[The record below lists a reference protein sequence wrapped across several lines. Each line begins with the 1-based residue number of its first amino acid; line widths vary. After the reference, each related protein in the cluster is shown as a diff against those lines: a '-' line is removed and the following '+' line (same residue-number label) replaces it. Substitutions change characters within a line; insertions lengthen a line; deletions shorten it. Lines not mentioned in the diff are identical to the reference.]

1 MNNKEIVHGTI
12 PSLTVNCS
20 LFIVTGDNMLENL
33 INQIESYN
41 PNADIAVVAK
51 AYNYAEMA
59 HSNAQTRFSG
69 ERYFVHPYH
78 VALILADL
86 HVDVQTIAAGLLHD
100 VVEDTGITDD
110 DIKREFGVE
119 IANMVDGVT
128 KLSKVKYR
136 NKEERQA
143 ESLRKMIIAMSKD
156 IRVVI
161 IKLADRLHN
170 IRTLEYMPKEKQYQ
184 KAMETIEIYA
194 PIANRLGMA
203 SIKWELEDLSLK
215 YIDPDGYEDLVKKVQ
230 EKSEK
235 RKDYI
240 DHIISVMYEKLDE
253 SNIPA
258 DIKGRPKS
266 LYSIYKKMYFKHKTF
281 EQIYDLIAVRLIVDS
296 IKDCYGALGTV
307 HTLWKP
313 IPGRFK
319 DYIAMPK
326 PNMYQSLH
334 TTVIGPQGEP
344 FEIQIRTLDM
354 HRTAE
359 YGIAAHW
366 KYKEGIDEQ
375 SHYEEK
381 LNWLRQMLEWQQ
393 ETNDPQEFME
403 SLKIDLY
410 ADEVFVFTPKGE
422 VVNLPTGSTPIDFA
436 YRVHSAVGNKCVGAK
451 VNGRIVP
458 IDTKLRTGDQ
468 VEVLTSQQSNGP
480 SRDWLKIAASSQAK
494 SKIRKFFKERDK
506 EFNVE
511 KGKELVEREIKKQGF
526 LVSDLLKDDWV
537 KTVAEK
543 YSLYTASNLYA
554 AVGNG
559 GITEN
564 QIVNRLKLI
573 YLEKNKDKIELEKI
587 ESLEKNVT
595 NKAPSSIEKH
605 ASGVI
610 IKGIDNVKIRF
621 SKCCSPVP
629 GDAIVGYITRGRG
642 VSVHRADCTN
652 IHDLNGSED
661 QRFIEVEW
669 DTGKKAKFVSELQI
683 KALDRPK
690 FLQDLTNLYSEAK
703 LNAVSLNLRVNKE
716 RIAIVDIGFEIQET
730 KQIEDLMK
738 KIKKLDGV
746 LEVYRNKK

>member
-1 MNNKEIVHGTI
+1 
-12 PSLTVNCS
+12 
-20 LFIVTGDNMLENL
+20 MLENL

-41 PNADIAVVAK
+41 PNADIAVVVK

-59 HSNAQTRFSG
+59 HSNAQKRFSG
-69 ERYFVHPYH
+69 ERYFIHPYN

-86 HVDVQTIAAGLLHD
+86 HVDAQTIAAGLLHD
-100 VVEDTGITDD
+100 VVEDTGITCD
-110 DIKREFGVE
+110 DIKREFGEE

-170 IRTLEYMPKEKQYQ
+170 IRTLQYMPDEKQYQ

-194 PIANRLGMA
+194 PIANRLGIA
-203 SIKWELEDLSLK
+203 SIKWELEDLSLR
-215 YIDPDGYEDLVKKVQ
+215 YIDPEGYEDLAKKVQ

-240 DHIISVMYEKLDE
+240 LHIISVISEKLNE
-253 SNIPA
+253 AGIHA
-258 DIKGRPKS
+258 EIKGRPKS
-266 LYSIYKKMYFKHKTF
+266 LYSIYKKMYFKHRTF
-281 EQIYDLIAVRLIVDS
+281 EQIYDLIAVRIIVDS
-296 IKDCYGALGTV
+296 IKDCYGSLGTV

-313 IPGRFK
+313 VPGRFK

-334 TTVIGPQGEP
+334 TTVIGPDGEP
-344 FEIQIRTLDM
+344 FEIQIRTLEM

-366 KYKEGIDEQ
+366 KYKEGINEQ
-375 SHYEEK
+375 TNYEEK

-410 ADEVFVFTPKGE
+410 SDEVFVFTPKGE

-451 VNGRIVP
+451 INGRIVP
-458 IDTKLRTGDQ
+458 LDTKLKTGDQ
-468 VEVLTSQQSNGP
+468 VEILTSQSSVGP
-480 SRDWLKIAASSQAK
+480 SSDWLKIAASSQAK

-506 EFNVE
+506 DFNVE

-526 LVSDLLKDDWV
+526 QVADLLKDEWV
-537 KTVAEK
+537 KFVADK
-543 YSLYTASNLYA
+543 YNMNTANNLYA

-564 QIVNRLKLI
+564 QIVSRLKLI

-587 ESLEKNVT
+587 ESLEKNAGLFGKV
-595 NKAPSSIEKH
+595 PSKVEKH

-621 SKCCSPVP
+621 SKCCNPVP

-642 VSVHRADCTN
+642 VSIHRADCTN
-652 IHDLNGSED
+652 IHDLNDTDD

-669 DTGKKAKFVSELQI
+669 DTEKKATFLSELQI
-683 KALDRPK
+683 KALDRPRL
-690 FLQDLTNLYSEAK
+690 LQEITNLYADAK
-703 LNAVSLNLRVNKE
+703 LNAISLNLRINKE
-716 RIAIVDIGFEIQET
+716 KVAIVDIGFEINET

-738 KIKKLDGV
+738 RIRRLDGV

>member
-1 MNNKEIVHGTI
+1 
-12 PSLTVNCS
+12 
-20 LFIVTGDNMLENL
+20 MLGNI

-41 PNADIAVVAK
+41 PNADLGVVVK

-59 HSNAQTRFSG
+59 HSSAQTRFSG
-69 ERYFVHPYH
+69 ERYFVHPYN

-100 VVEDTGITDD
+100 VVEDTGISYNE
-110 DIKREFGVE
+110 IKKEFGEE

-143 ESLRKMIIAMSKD
+143 ESLRKMIVAMSKD

-170 IRTLEYMPKEKQYQ
+170 IRTLEYMPQEKQYQ
-184 KAMETIEIYA
+184 KAIETIEIYA

-215 YIDPDGYEDLVKKVQ
+215 YMDPEGYEDLLKKVQ

-240 DHIISVMYEKLDE
+240 SHIIDVIQEKLKE
-253 SNIPA
+253 SGMEA

-266 LYSIYKKMYFKHKTF
+266 LYSIYKKMYHKNRSF
-281 EQIYDLIAVRLIVDS
+281 EQIYDMIAVRIIVDS
-296 IKDCYGALGTV
+296 IKDCYGSLGIV

-313 IPGRFK
+313 VPGRFK

-334 TTVIGPQGEP
+334 TTVIGPAGEP
-344 FEIQIRTLDM
+344 FEIQIRTLEM

-366 KYKEGIDEQ
+366 KYKEGVDE
-375 SHYEEK
+375 SDHYEEK

-393 ETNDPQEFME
+393 DTNDPQEFME
-403 SLKIDLY
+403 ALKIDLY
-410 ADEVFVFTPKGE
+410 SDEVFVFTPKGE

-458 IDTKLRTGDQ
+458 IDTKLKTGDQ
-468 VEVLTSQQSNGP
+468 VEILTSQSSAGP
-480 SRDWLKIAASSQAK
+480 SRDWLKIATSSQAK
-494 SKIRKFFKERDK
+494 SKIRKFFKEKDK
-506 EFNVE
+506 DFNVD
-511 KGKELVEREIKKQGF
+511 KGKELVEREIKKQGYQ
-526 LVSDLLKDDWV
+526 VADLLKDDWIKV
-537 KTVAEK
+537 VADKYNMFTV
-543 YSLYTASNLYA
+543 SNLYA

-573 YLEKNKDKIELEKI
+573 YLEKNKDKIEIEKI
-587 ESLEKNVT
+587 ETLEKNLAKT
-595 NKAPSSIEKH
+595 TQRTDKH

-610 IKGIDNVKIRF
+610 IKGIDNIKVRF
-621 SKCCSPVP
+621 SKCCNPVP

-652 IHDLNGSED
+652 IHDLSDSED
-661 QRFIEVEW
+661 QRFIDVHW
-669 DTGKKAKFVSELQI
+669 DYKEKATFLSELQI

-690 FLQDLTNLYSEAK
+690 LLQDLTGLYAEAK
-703 LNAVSLNLRVNKE
+703 LNAVSLNLRINKE
-716 RIAIVDIGFEIQET
+716 RIAIVDIGFEINET
-730 KQIEDLMK
+730 KQIEDLIK

>member
-1 MNNKEIVHGTI
+1 
-12 PSLTVNCS
+12 
-20 LFIVTGDNMLENL
+20 MLGN
-33 INQIESYN
+33 IISQIESYN
-41 PNADIAVVAK
+41 PNADLGIVAK

-69 ERYFVHPYH
+69 ERYFVHPYN
-78 VALILADL
+78 VALILTDL
-86 HVDVQTIAAGLLHD
+86 HMDVQTICAGLLHD
-100 VVEDTGITDD
+100 VVEDTGISFNE
-110 DIKREFGVE
+110 IKREFGEE

-170 IRTLEYMPKEKQYQ
+170 IRTLQYMPQEKQYQ

-194 PIANRLGMA
+194 PIANRLGIA

-215 YIDPDGYEDLVKKVQ
+215 YIDPEGYEDLLKKVQ

-235 RKDYI
+235 RKGYVS
-240 DHIISVMYEKLDE
+240 HIIDIINEKLEE
-253 SNIPA
+253 SGMEA

-266 LYSIYKKMYFKHKTF
+266 LYSIYKKMYYKNRLF
-281 EQIYDLIAVRLIVDS
+281 EQIYDLIAIRIIVDN
-296 IKDCYGALGTV
+296 IKDCYGALGIV

-313 IPGRFK
+313 VPGRFK

-334 TTVIGPQGEP
+334 TTVIGPEGEP
-344 FEIQIRTLDM
+344 FEIQIRTLEM

-366 KYKEGIDEQ
+366 KYKEGIDEKTN
-375 SHYEEK
+375 YEEK

-403 SLKIDLY
+403 ALKIDLY
-410 ADEVFVFTPKGE
+410 TDEVFVFTPKGE

-436 YRVHSAVGNKCVGAK
+436 YRVHTAVGNKCVGAK
-451 VNGRIVP
+451 VNGRMVP
-458 IDTKLRTGDQ
+458 IDTKLKTGDQ
-468 VEVLTSQQSNGP
+468 VEILTSQSSAGP
-480 SRDWLKIAASSQAK
+480 SRDWLKIATSSQAK
-494 SKIRKFFKERDK
+494 SKIRKFFKDRDK
-506 EFNVE
+506 DFNVE
-511 KGKELVEREIKKQGF
+511 KGKELVEREIKKQGYQIA
-526 LVSDLLKDDWV
+526 DLLKDDWV

-543 YSLYTASNLYA
+543 YNMSAVSNLYA

-564 QIVNRLKLI
+564 QMVNRLKLI
-573 YLEKNKDKIELEKI
+573 YLEKNKDKLELERI
-587 ESLEKNVT
+587 ENLEKSLA
-595 NKAPSSIEKH
+595 KSPQRIEKH

-621 SKCCSPVP
+621 SKCCNPVP

-652 IHDLNGSED
+652 IHDLSDSDD
-661 QRFIEVEW
+661 QRFIEVQW
-669 DTGKKAKFVSELQI
+669 DHKEKATFISELQI

-690 FLQDLTNLYSEAK
+690 LLQDITSLYVDAK
-703 LNAVSLNLRVNKE
+703 LNAVSLNLRINKE
-716 RIAIVDIGFEIQET
+716 KVAIIDIGFEINET
-730 KQIEDLMK
+730 KQIEELIK

>member
-1 MNNKEIVHGTI
+1 
-12 PSLTVNCS
+12 
-20 LFIVTGDNMLENL
+20 MLEN
-33 INQIESYN
+33 IIKQIKSYN
-41 PNADIAVVAK
+41 PNADVDVVIK
-51 AYNYAEMA
+51 AYNFAESA
-59 HSNAQTRFSG
+59 HTNAQIRLSG
-69 ERYFVHPYH
+69 ERYFIHPYN

-86 HVDVQTIAAGLLHD
+86 HVDVATIAAGFLHD
-100 VVEDTGITDD
+100 VVEDTGITYEE
-110 DIKREFGVE
+110 IKKEFGDE

-170 IRTLEYMPKEKQYQ
+170 IRTLEYMSPEKQKQ
-184 KAMETIEIYA
+184 KAIETIEIYA

-203 SIKWELEDLSLK
+203 SIKWELEDLSLQF
-215 YIDPDGYEDLVKKVQ
+215 IDPQGYDDLLKKIK
-230 EKSEK
+230 EKNEK
-235 RKDYI
+235 RKEYI
-240 DHIISVMYEKLDE
+240 NQIISVMSEKLTE
-253 SNIPA
+253 AGIEA

-266 LYSIYKKMYFKHKTF
+266 LYSIYKKMYFKNKSF
-281 EQIYDLIAVRLIVDS
+281 DQIYDLIAVRIIVDN
-296 IKDCYGALGTV
+296 IKDCYGSLGTV

-334 TTVIGPQGEP
+334 TTVIGPDGEP
-344 FEIQIRTLDM
+344 FEIQIRTLEM

-366 KYKEGIDEQ
+366 KYKEGISEENNFD
-375 SHYEEK
+375 EK

-410 ADEVFVFTPKGE
+410 SDEVFVFTPNGE
-422 VVNLPTGSTPIDFA
+422 VVNIPKGSTPIDFA
-436 YRVHSAVGNKCVGAK
+436 YRVHSAIGNKCVGAK

-458 IDTKLRTGDQ
+458 LDTKLRTGNQ
-468 VEVLTSQQSNGP
+468 VEILTSQSSIGP
-480 SRDWLKIAASSQAK
+480 SKDWLKIVASSQAK
-494 SKIRKFFKERDK
+494 AKIRKFFKDK
-506 EFNVE
+506 DKDFNVD
-511 KGKELVEREIKKQGF
+511 KGKEQIEREIKKQGF
-526 LVSDLLKDDWV
+526 LVSDLLKEDWV
-537 KTVAEK
+537 KVVADK
-543 YSLYTASNLYA
+543 YNMYTSSNLYA

-564 QIVNRLKLI
+564 QVVNRLKQI
-573 YLEKNKDKIELEKI
+573 YIEKNKDKIELERI
-587 ESLEKNVT
+587 QNLEKNSEIPEKYS
-595 NKAPSSIEKH
+595 NKSDKH
-605 ASGVI
+605 ASGVV
-610 IKGIDNVKIRF
+610 IKGVDNIKIRF
-621 SKCCSPVP
+621 SKCCNPVP
-629 GDAIVGYITRGRG
+629 GDAIVGFITRGRG

-661 QRFIEVEW
+661 ERFIEVEW
-669 DTGKKAKFVSELQI
+669 DTGKQVTFVSELQI

-690 FLQDLTNLYSEAK
+690 LLQDLTGLYAEAK
-703 LNAVSLNLRVNKE
+703 LNATSLNLRINKE
-716 RIAIVDIGFEIQET
+716 KIAIIDIAFEINET
-730 KQIEDLMK
+730 KQLVDLIK

-746 LEVYRNKK
+746 LEVFRTKK

>member
-1 MNNKEIVHGTI
+1 
-12 PSLTVNCS
+12 
-20 LFIVTGDNMLENL
+20 MLGN
-33 INQIESYN
+33 IISQIESYN
-41 PNADIAVVAK
+41 PNADLGIVAK
-51 AYNYAEMA
+51 AYNFAEMA

-69 ERYFVHPYH
+69 ERYFIHPYN

-86 HVDVQTIAAGLLHD
+86 HMDVQTVCAGLLHD
-100 VVEDTGITDD
+100 VVEDTGITFDE
-110 DIKREFGVE
+110 IKREFGEE

-143 ESLRKMIIAMSKD
+143 ESLRKMIVAMSKD

-170 IRTLEYMPKEKQYQ
+170 IRTLQYMPKEKQYQ

-194 PIANRLGMA
+194 PIANRLGIA

-215 YIDPDGYEDLVKKVQ
+215 YIDPEGYEDLLKKVQ

-240 DHIISVMYEKLDE
+240 SHIIDIINKKLQE
-253 SNIPA
+253 SGMEA

-266 LYSIYKKMYFKHKTF
+266 LYSIYKKMYYKNRLF
-281 EQIYDLIAVRLIVDS
+281 EQIYDLIAIRIIVEN
-296 IKDCYGALGTV
+296 IKDCYGALGIV

-313 IPGRFK
+313 VPGRFK

-334 TTVIGPQGEP
+334 TTVIGPEGEP
-344 FEIQIRTLDM
+344 FEIQIRTLEM

-366 KYKEGIDEQ
+366 KYKEGIDDKTK
-375 SHYEEK
+375 YEEK

-403 SLKIDLY
+403 ALKIDLY
-410 ADEVFVFTPKGE
+410 TDEVFVFTPKGE
-422 VVNLPTGSTPIDFA
+422 VINLPTGSTPIDFA
-436 YRVHSAVGNKCVGAK
+436 YRVHTAVGNKCVGAK

-458 IDTKLRTGDQ
+458 LDAKLKTGDQ
-468 VEVLTSQQSNGP
+468 VEILTSQSSVGP

-494 SKIRKFFKERDK
+494 SKIRKFFKDRDK
-506 EFNVE
+506 DFNVE
-511 KGKELVEREIKKQGF
+511 KGKELVEREIKKQGYQ
-526 LVSDLLKDDWV
+526 VADLLKDDWI
-537 KTVAEK
+537 KTVADK
-543 YSLYTASNLYA
+543 YNMSAASNLFA
-554 AVGNG
+554 AVGSG
-559 GITEN
+559 GITES

-573 YLEKNKDKIELEKI
+573 YLEKNKDKLELDRIENLEK
-587 ESLEKNVT
+587 SLAKSPQRERHT
-595 NKAPSSIEKH
+595 
-605 ASGVI
+605 SGVI
-610 IKGIDNVKIRF
+610 IKGIDNIKVRF
-621 SKCCSPVP
+621 SKCCNPVP

-642 VSVHRADCTN
+642 VSIHRADCTN
-652 IHDLNGSED
+652 IHDLSDSDD
-661 QRFIEVEW
+661 QRFIEVQW
-669 DTGKKAKFVSELQI
+669 DNKEKATFISELQI

-690 FLQDLTNLYSEAK
+690 LLQDITSLYVDAK
-703 LNAVSLNLRVNKE
+703 LNAVSLNLRINKE
-716 RIAIVDIGFEIQET
+716 KVAIVDIGFEINDI
-730 KQIEDLMK
+730 KQIEDLIK
-738 KIKKLDGV
+738 KMKKLDGV

>member
-1 MNNKEIVHGTI
+1 
-12 PSLTVNCS
+12 
-20 LFIVTGDNMLENL
+20 MLENI
-33 INQIESYN
+33 INLIESYN
-41 PNADIAVVAK
+41 PNADISIVAK

-59 HSNAQTRFSG
+59 HSNAQTRYSG
-69 ERYFVHPYH
+69 ERYFIHPYN

-100 VVEDTGITDD
+100 VVEDTGVTYE
-110 DIKREFGVE
+110 DIKREFGEE

-170 IRTLEYMPKEKQYQ
+170 IRTLEYMPDEKQYQ

-215 YIDPDGYEDLVKKVQ
+215 YIDPEGYEDLVKKVQ

-240 DHIISVMYEKLDE
+240 SSIINTITEKLNEAD
-253 SNIPA
+253 ILA

-266 LYSIYKKMYFKHKTF
+266 LYSIYKKMYFKNKSF
-281 EQIYDLIAVRLIVDS
+281 EQIYDLIAVRIIVDS

-313 IPGRFK
+313 VPGRFK

-334 TTVIGPQGEP
+334 TTVIGPAGEP
-344 FEIQIRTLDM
+344 FEIQIRTLEM

-375 SHYEEK
+375 TNYEEK

-393 ETNDPQEFME
+393 ETNDPEEFME

-422 VVNLPTGSTPIDFA
+422 VVNLPINSTPIDFA

-458 IDTKLRTGDQ
+458 IDTKLKTGDQ
-468 VEVLTSQQSNGP
+468 VEILTSQSSVGP
-480 SRDWLKIAASSQAK
+480 SRDWLKIAASGQAK

-506 EFNVE
+506 DFNVE
-511 KGKELVEREIKKQGF
+511 KGKEILEREIKKQGF
-526 LVSDLLKDDWV
+526 LPSDFLKEDWV
-537 KTVAEK
+537 KFVADK
-543 YSLYTASNLYA
+543 YNMNTASNLFA
-554 AVGNG
+554 AIGNG

-564 QIVNRLKLI
+564 QVFNRLKLI
-573 YLEKNKDKIELEKI
+573 YLEKNKDKIELEKL
-587 ESLEKNVT
+587 EALEKNT
-595 NKAPSSIEKH
+595 NIVNKTPSRVEKH
-605 ASGVI
+605 ASGII
-610 IKGIDNVKIRF
+610 IKGIDNVKVRF
-621 SKCCSPVP
+621 SKCCNPVP

-652 IHDLNGSED
+652 IHDLSDSED

-669 DTGKKAKFVSELQI
+669 DLGKKATFISELQI

-716 RIAIVDIGFEIQET
+716 RIAIVEIAFEINET

-738 KIKKLDGV
+738 RIRKLDGV

>member
-1 MNNKEIVHGTI
+1 AI
-12 PSLTVNCS
+12 
-20 LFIVTGDNMLENL
+20 
-33 INQIESYN
+33 
-41 PNADIAVVAK
+41 
-51 AYNYAEMA
+51 
-59 HSNAQTRFSG
+59 
-69 ERYFVHPYH
+69 
-78 VALILADL
+78 
-86 HVDVQTIAAGLLHD
+86 
-100 VVEDTGITDD
+100 
-110 DIKREFGVE
+110 
-119 IANMVDGVT
+119 
-128 KLSKVKYR
+128 
-136 NKEERQA
+136 
-143 ESLRKMIIAMSKD
+143 
-156 IRVVI
+156 
-161 IKLADRLHN
+161 
-170 IRTLEYMPKEKQYQ
+170 
-184 KAMETIEIYA
+184 ETIEIYA

-215 YIDPDGYEDLVKKVQ
+215 YIDPEGYEDLLKKVQ

-235 RKDYI
+235 RKGYI
-240 DHIISVMYEKLDE
+240 SNIILVMKEKLTE
-253 SNIPA
+253 SLIQA

-266 LYSIYKKMYFKHKTF
+266 LYSIYKKMYYKNRAF
-281 EQIYDLIAVRLIVDS
+281 EQIYDLIAVRIIVDS

-313 IPGRFK
+313 VPGRFK

-334 TTVIGPQGEP
+334 TTVIGPDGEP

-375 SHYEEK
+375 TNYEEK

-403 SLKIDLY
+403 ALKIDLY
-410 ADEVFVFTPKGE
+410 SDEVFVFTPKGE

-458 IDTKLRTGDQ
+458 IDTKLKTGDQ
-468 VEVLTSQQSNGP
+468 IEVLTSQSSVGP
-480 SRDWLKIAASSQAK
+480 SRDWLKIVVSSDAK

-506 EFNVE
+506 DFNFE
-511 KGKELVEREIKKQGF
+511 KGKELVEREIKKQGYV
-526 LVSDLLKDDWV
+526 VSDLLKDDWV
-537 KTVAEK
+537 KFVAEK
-543 YSLYTASNLYA
+543 YSMFNANNLFAS
-554 AVGNG
+554 VGSG

-564 QIVNRLKLI
+564 QIVNRLKSL
-573 YLEKNKDKIELEKI
+573 YLEKNKDKIDLEKI
-587 ESLEKNVT
+587 ESLEKN
-595 NKAPSSIEKH
+595 SSVVSNSLSRTEKH

-610 IKGIDNVKIRF
+610 IKGIDNIKIRF
-621 SKCCSPVP
+621 SKCCNPVP

-652 IHDLNGSED
+652 IHDLTDSED

-669 DTGKKAKFVSELQI
+669 DYEEKATFISELQI

-690 FLQDLTNLYSEAK
+690 LLQDLTALYAEAK
-703 LNAVSLNLRVNKE
+703 LNAVSLNLRINKE
-716 RIAIVDIGFEIQET
+716 KIAIVDIGFEIKKT
-730 KQIEDLMK
+730 KQIEDLIK
-738 KIKKLDGV
+738 KIKKLSGV

>member
-1 MNNKEIVHGTI
+1 
-12 PSLTVNCS
+12 
-20 LFIVTGDNMLENL
+20 MLGNI

-41 PNADIAVVAK
+41 PNADLEIVVN

-69 ERYFVHPYH
+69 ERYFVHPYN

-86 HVDVQTIAAGLLHD
+86 HMDVQTICAGLLHD
-100 VVEDTGITDD
+100 VVEDTGISFDE
-110 DIKREFGVE
+110 IKKEFGEE

-143 ESLRKMIIAMSKD
+143 ESLRKMIVAMSKD

-170 IRTLEYMPKEKQYQ
+170 IRTLQYMPKEKQYQ
-184 KAMETIEIYA
+184 KAIETIEIYA

-215 YIDPDGYEDLVKKVQ
+215 YIDPEGYEDLLKKVQ

-235 RKDYI
+235 RKGYI
-240 DHIISVMYEKLDE
+240 SHIIEVIHDKLKE
-253 SNIPA
+253 QGMEA

-266 LYSIYKKMYFKHKTF
+266 LYSIYKKMYFKNRSF
-281 EQIYDLIAVRLIVDS
+281 EEIYDMIAIRIIVDN

-313 IPGRFK
+313 VPGRFK
-319 DYIAMPK
+319 DYVAMPK

-334 TTVIGPQGEP
+334 TTVIGPEGEP
-344 FEIQIRTLDM
+344 FEIQIRTLEM
-354 HRTAE
+354 HQTAE

-366 KYKEGIDEQ
+366 KYKEGIDETTN
-375 SHYEEK
+375 YEEK

-403 SLKIDLY
+403 ALKIDLY

-451 VNGRIVP
+451 VNGRMVP
-458 IDTKLRTGDQ
+458 IDTKLKTGDQ
-468 VEVLTSQQSNGP
+468 VEVLTSQASAGP

-494 SKIRKFFKERDK
+494 SKIRKFFKEKDK
-506 EFNVE
+506 DFNE
-511 KGKELVEREIKKQGF
+511 DKGKELVEREIKKQGF
-526 LVSDLLKDDWV
+526 QVGDLLKDDWI
-537 KTVAEK
+537 KTVADK
-543 YSLYTASNLYA
+543 YNMHTASNLYA

-559 GITEN
+559 SITEN
-564 QIVNRLKLI
+564 QIFNRLKQI
-573 YLEKNKDKIELEKI
+573 YLEKNKDKLEIEKI
-587 ESLEKNVT
+587 ENLEKTAEKTPQRV
-595 NKAPSSIEKH
+595 EKH

-610 IKGIDNVKIRF
+610 IKGIDNIKIRF
-621 SKCCSPVP
+621 SKCCNPVP

-652 IHDLNGSED
+652 IHDLSDSED
-661 QRFIEVEW
+661 QRFIEVQW
-669 DTGKKAKFVSELQI
+669 DYKEKATFISELQI
-683 KALDRPK
+683 KALDRPRL
-690 FLQDLTNLYSEAK
+690 LQDITSMYVDAK
-703 LNAVSLNLRVNKE
+703 LNAISLNLRINKE
-716 RIAIVDIGFEIQET
+716 KIAIADIGFEINET
-730 KQIEDLMK
+730 KQIEDL
-738 KIKKLDGV
+738 IKKLKRLDGV
-746 LEVYRNKK
+746 LEVYRTKK

>member
-1 MNNKEIVHGTI
+1 
-12 PSLTVNCS
+12 
-20 LFIVTGDNMLENL
+20 MLENI

-41 PNADIAVVAK
+41 PNADMDVVIK

-69 ERYFVHPYH
+69 ERYFIHPYN

-86 HVDVQTIAAGLLHD
+86 HVDVPTIAAGLLHD
-100 VVEDTGITDD
+100 VVEDTGITYEE
-110 DIKREFGVE
+110 IKKEFGEE

-170 IRTLEYMPKEKQYQ
+170 IRTLEYMKPEKQKEK
-184 KAMETIEIYA
+184 ALETIEIYA
-194 PIANRLGMA
+194 PIANRLGIA
-203 SIKWELEDLSLK
+203 SIKWELEDLSLQ
-215 YIDPDGYEDLVKKVQ
+215 YLDPEGYADLLIKVKDKN
-230 EKSEK
+230 EK
-235 RKDYI
+235 RKGYI
-240 DHIISVMYEKLDE
+240 SQIISDISENLNEAEIK
-253 SNIPA
+253 A

-266 LYSIYKKMYFKHKTF
+266 LYSIYKKMYYKNKSFD
-281 EQIYDLIAVRLIVDS
+281 QIYDLIAVRIIVDN
-296 IKDCYGALGTV
+296 IKDCYGSLGTV

-334 TTVIGPQGEP
+334 TTVIGPDGEP
-344 FEIQIRTLDM
+344 FEIQIRTLEM

-366 KYKEGIDEQ
+366 KYKEGINEQ
-375 SHYEEK
+375 NNFDEK

-410 ADEVFVFTPKGE
+410 TDEVFVFTPNGE

-436 YRVHSAVGNKCVGAK
+436 YRVHSAIGNKCVGAK

-458 IDTKLRTGDQ
+458 LDTKLKTGNQ
-468 VEVLTSQQSNGP
+468 VEILTSQGSIGP
-480 SRDWLKIAASSQAK
+480 SKDWLKIVASSQAK
-494 SKIRKFFKERDK
+494 AKIRKFFKDK
-506 EFNVE
+506 DKDFNVD
-511 KGKELVEREIKKQGF
+511 KGKEQVEREIKKQGF
-526 LVSDLLKDDWV
+526 IVSDLLKDDWI
-537 KTVAEK
+537 KIVADK
-543 YSLYTASNLYA
+543 YNMYSASNLYA

-559 GITEN
+559 GITDN
-564 QIVNRLKLI
+564 QIVNRLKQI

-587 ESLEKNVT
+587 QTLEKSSETTDRNF
-595 NKAPSSIEKH
+595 NKSEKH
-605 ASGVI
+605 ASGVV

-621 SKCCSPVP
+621 SKCCNPVP
-629 GDAIVGYITRGRG
+629 GDAIVGFITRGRG

-652 IHDLNGSED
+652 IHDLNDSED
-661 QRFIEVEW
+661 ERFIEVEW
-669 DTGKKAKFVSELQI
+669 DIDKKVTFISELQI

-690 FLQDLTNLYSEAK
+690 LLQDLTGLYAEAK
-703 LNAVSLNLRVNKE
+703 LNATSLNLRINKE
-716 RIAIVDIGFEIQET
+716 KIAIIDISFEINET
-730 KQIEDLMK
+730 KQLLDLIK

-746 LEVYRNKK
+746 LEVYRTKK

>member
-1 MNNKEIVHGTI
+1 
-12 PSLTVNCS
+12 
-20 LFIVTGDNMLENL
+20 MLENI

-41 PNADIAVVAK
+41 PNADIGVVIK

-69 ERYFVHPYH
+69 ERYFVHPYN

-100 VVEDTGITDD
+100 VVEDTVITLD
-110 DIKREFGVE
+110 DIKKEFGEE

-170 IRTLEYMPKEKQYQ
+170 IRTLEYMKPEKQKQ

-194 PIANRLGMA
+194 PIANRLGIA

-215 YIDPDGYEDLVKKVQ
+215 YIDPEGYEDLVKKVQ

-235 RKDYI
+235 RKEYI
-240 DHIISVMYEKLDE
+240 NHIITVIAEKLNE
-253 SNIPA
+253 ANIHG

-266 LYSIYKKMYFKHKTF
+266 LYSIYKKMYFKNKSF
-281 EQIYDLIAVRLIVDS
+281 DQIYDLIAVRIIVES

-313 IPGRFK
+313 VPGRFK

-334 TTVIGPQGEP
+334 TTVIGPDGEP
-344 FEIQIRTLDM
+344 FEIQIRTLEM

-375 SHYEEK
+375 TNYEEK

-393 ETNDPQEFME
+393 DTNDPQEFME

-410 ADEVFVFTPKGE
+410 SDEVFVFTPNGE
-422 VVNLPTGSTPIDFA
+422 AVNLPAGSNPIDFA
-436 YRVHSAVGNKCVGAK
+436 YRVHSAVGNKCIGAK

-458 IDTKLRTGDQ
+458 LDTKLKTGDQ
-468 VEVLTSQQSNGP
+468 VEILTSASSIGP
-480 SRDWLKIAASSQAK
+480 SRDWLKIVASSQAK
-494 SKIRKFFKERDK
+494 AKIKKFFKDK
-506 EFNVE
+506 DKDFNVE
-511 KGKELVEREIKKQGF
+511 KGKEMIEREIKKQGYSVTDF
-526 LVSDLLKDDWV
+526 MRDDWLKSVSDKYNMF
-537 KTVAEK
+537 TVN
-543 YSLYTASNLYA
+543 NLYA

-559 GITEN
+559 GITDN
-564 QIVNRLKLI
+564 QVVNRLRQF
-573 YLEKNKDKIELEKI
+573 YLEKNKGKLELERL
-587 ESLEKNVT
+587 ESAE
-595 NKAPSSIEKH
+595 KAPTSGIFDKPISKTANH
-605 ASGVI
+605 ASGVV
-610 IKGIDNVKIRF
+610 IKGIDNVKVRF

-629 GDAIVGYITRGRG
+629 GDPIVGYITRGRG
-642 VSVHRADCTN
+642 ESVHRADCTN
-652 IHDLNGSED
+652 IHDLNDSDD

-669 DTGKKAKFVSELQI
+669 DTGKQATFISELQI

-690 FLQDLTNLYSEAK
+690 LLQDITGLYVEMK
-703 LNAVSLNLRVNKE
+703 LNAVSLNLRINKE
-716 RIAIVDIGFEIQET
+716 KVAIIDIAFEINET

>member
-1 MNNKEIVHGTI
+1 
-12 PSLTVNCS
+12 
-20 LFIVTGDNMLENL
+20 MLENL

-69 ERYFVHPYH
+69 ERYFIHPYN
-78 VALILADL
+78 VSLILADL
-86 HVDVQTIAAGLLHD
+86 HVDVPTIAAALLHD
-100 VVEDTGITDD
+100 VVEDTGITYD
-110 DIKREFGVE
+110 DIKREFGEE

-170 IRTLEYMPKEKQYQ
+170 IRTLEYMPEEKQYQ
-184 KAMETIEIYA
+184 KAIETIEIYA
-194 PIANRLGMA
+194 PIANRLGIA

-215 YIDPDGYEDLVKKVQ
+215 YIDPEGYEDLVQKVQ

-240 DHIISVMYEKLDE
+240 SQIISVITEKLLE
-253 SNIPA
+253 AGVQS

-266 LYSIYKKMYFKHKTF
+266 LYSIYKKMYYKHKSF
-281 EQIYDLIAVRLIVDS
+281 EQIYDLIAVRIIVDN

-334 TTVIGPQGEP
+334 TTVIGPAGEP

-375 SHYEEK
+375 TNYEEK

-403 SLKIDLY
+403 TLKVDLY

-422 VVNLPTGSTPIDFA
+422 VVNLPRNSTPIDFA

-451 VNGRIVP
+451 VNGRIIP
-458 IDTKLRTGDQ
+458 IDTKLKTGDQ
-468 VEVLTSQQSNGP
+468 VEILTSQGSVGP

-494 SKIRKFFKERDK
+494 SKIKKFFKEKDK
-506 EFNVE
+506 DFNVE

-526 LVSDLLKDDWV
+526 LVSDFLKDDWV
-537 KTVAEK
+537 KFVADK

-564 QIVNRLKLI
+564 QIVNRLKLL

-587 ESLEKNVT
+587 ENLEKNT
-595 NKAPSSIEKH
+595 LINKAPSRLEKH

-610 IKGIDNVKIRF
+610 IKGIDNIKIRF
-621 SKCCSPVP
+621 SRCCNPVP

-652 IHDLNGSED
+652 IHDLNDSED

-669 DTGKKAKFVSELQI
+669 DTGKKATFLSELQI
-683 KALDRPK
+683 KALDRSRL
-690 FLQDLTNLYSEAK
+690 LQDITNLYSEAK
-703 LNAVSLNLRVNKE
+703 LNAVSLNLRINKE
-716 RIAIVDIGFEIQET
+716 KVAIVDIGFEINET
-730 KQIEDLMK
+730 KQIEELIK

>member
-1 MNNKEIVHGTI
+1 
-12 PSLTVNCS
+12 
-20 LFIVTGDNMLENL
+20 MLGNI

-41 PNADIAVVAK
+41 PNADLSVVVK

-59 HSNAQTRFSG
+59 HSSAQTRFSG
-69 ERYFVHPYH
+69 ERYFVHPYN

-100 VVEDTGITDD
+100 VVEDTGISYNE
-110 DIKREFGVE
+110 IKKEFGEE

-143 ESLRKMIIAMSKD
+143 ESLRKMIVAMSKD

-170 IRTLEYMPKEKQYQ
+170 IRTLEYMPQEKQYQ
-184 KAMETIEIYA
+184 KAIETIEIYA

-215 YIDPDGYEDLVKKVQ
+215 YMDPEGYEDLLKKVQ

-240 DHIISVMYEKLDE
+240 SHIIDVIQEKLKE
-253 SNIPA
+253 SGMEA

-266 LYSIYKKMYFKHKTF
+266 LYSIYKKMYHKNRSF
-281 EQIYDLIAVRLIVDS
+281 EQIYDMIAVRIIVDS
-296 IKDCYGALGTV
+296 IKDCYGSLGIV

-313 IPGRFK
+313 VPGRFK

-334 TTVIGPQGEP
+334 TTVIGPAGEP
-344 FEIQIRTLDM
+344 FEIQIRTLEM

-366 KYKEGIDEQ
+366 KYKEGVDE
-375 SHYEEK
+375 SDHYEEK

-393 ETNDPQEFME
+393 DTNDPQEFME
-403 SLKIDLY
+403 ALKIDLY
-410 ADEVFVFTPKGE
+410 SDEVFVFTPKGE

-458 IDTKLRTGDQ
+458 IDTKLKTGDQ
-468 VEVLTSQQSNGP
+468 VEILTSQSSAGP
-480 SRDWLKIAASSQAK
+480 SRDWLKIATSSQAK
-494 SKIRKFFKERDK
+494 SKIRKFFKEKDK
-506 EFNVE
+506 DFNVD
-511 KGKELVEREIKKQGF
+511 KGKELVEREIKKQGYQ
-526 LVSDLLKDDWV
+526 VADLLKDEWIKVVAD
-537 KTVAEK
+537 KYNMFTV
-543 YSLYTASNLYA
+543 SNLYA

-573 YLEKNKDKIELEKI
+573 YLEKNKDKIEIEKI
-587 ESLEKNVT
+587 ETLEKNLAKT
-595 NKAPSSIEKH
+595 TQRTDKH

-610 IKGIDNVKIRF
+610 IKGIDNIKVRF
-621 SKCCSPVP
+621 SKCCNPVP

-652 IHDLNGSED
+652 IHDLSDSED
-661 QRFIEVEW
+661 QRFIDVHW
-669 DTGKKAKFVSELQI
+669 DYKEKATFLSELQI

-690 FLQDLTNLYSEAK
+690 LLQDLTGLYAEAK
-703 LNAVSLNLRVNKE
+703 LNAVSLNLRINKE
-716 RIAIVDIGFEIQET
+716 RIAIVDIGFEINET
-730 KQIEDLMK
+730 KQIEDLIK

>member
-1 MNNKEIVHGTI
+1 LGI
-12 PSLTVNCS
+12 
-20 LFIVTGDNMLENL
+20 
-33 INQIESYN
+33 
-41 PNADIAVVAK
+41 VAK
-51 AYNYAEMA
+51 AYNFAEMA

-69 ERYFVHPYH
+69 ERYFIHPYN

-86 HVDVQTIAAGLLHD
+86 HMDVQTVCAGLLHD
-100 VVEDTGITDD
+100 VVEDTGITFDE
-110 DIKREFGVE
+110 IKREFGEE

-143 ESLRKMIIAMSKD
+143 ESLRKMIVAMSKD

-170 IRTLEYMPKEKQYQ
+170 IRTLQYMPKEKQYQ

-194 PIANRLGMA
+194 PIANRLGIA

-215 YIDPDGYEDLVKKVQ
+215 YIDPEGYEDLLKKVQ

-240 DHIISVMYEKLDE
+240 SHIIDIINKKLQE
-253 SNIPA
+253 SGMEA

-266 LYSIYKKMYFKHKTF
+266 LYSIYKKMYYKNRLF
-281 EQIYDLIAVRLIVDS
+281 EQIYDLIAIRIIVEN
-296 IKDCYGALGTV
+296 IKDCYGALGIV

-313 IPGRFK
+313 VPGRFK

-334 TTVIGPQGEP
+334 TTVIGPEGEP
-344 FEIQIRTLDM
+344 FEIQIRTLEM

-366 KYKEGIDEQ
+366 KYKEGIDDKTK
-375 SHYEEK
+375 YEEK

-403 SLKIDLY
+403 ALKIDLY
-410 ADEVFVFTPKGE
+410 TDEVFVFTPKGE
-422 VVNLPTGSTPIDFA
+422 VINLPTGSTPIDFA
-436 YRVHSAVGNKCVGAK
+436 YRVHTAVGNKCVGAK

-458 IDTKLRTGDQ
+458 LDAKLKTGDQ
-468 VEVLTSQQSNGP
+468 VEILTSQSSVGP

-494 SKIRKFFKERDK
+494 SKIRKFFKDRDK
-506 EFNVE
+506 DFNVE
-511 KGKELVEREIKKQGF
+511 KGKELVEREIKKQGYQ
-526 LVSDLLKDDWV
+526 VADLLKDDWI
-537 KTVAEK
+537 KTVADK
-543 YSLYTASNLYA
+543 YNMSAASNLFA
-554 AVGNG
+554 AVGSG
-559 GITEN
+559 GITES

-573 YLEKNKDKIELEKI
+573 YLEKNKDKLELDRIENLEK
-587 ESLEKNVT
+587 SLAKSPQRERHT
-595 NKAPSSIEKH
+595 
-605 ASGVI
+605 SGVI
-610 IKGIDNVKIRF
+610 IKGIDNIKVRF
-621 SKCCSPVP
+621 SKCCNPVP

-642 VSVHRADCTN
+642 VSIHRADCTN
-652 IHDLNGSED
+652 IHDLSDSDD
-661 QRFIEVEW
+661 QRFIEVQW
-669 DTGKKAKFVSELQI
+669 DNKEKATFISELQI

-690 FLQDLTNLYSEAK
+690 LLQDITSLYVDAK
-703 LNAVSLNLRVNKE
+703 LNAVSLNLRINKE
-716 RIAIVDIGFEIQET
+716 KVAIVDIGFEINDI
-730 KQIEDLMK
+730 KQIEDLIK
-738 KIKKLDGV
+738 KMKKLDGV

>member
-1 MNNKEIVHGTI
+1 
-12 PSLTVNCS
+12 
-20 LFIVTGDNMLENL
+20 MLENL

-41 PNADIAVVAK
+41 PNADIAVVVK

-59 HSNAQTRFSG
+59 HSSAQTRLSG
-69 ERYFVHPYH
+69 ERYFVHPYQ
-78 VALILADL
+78 VAQILADL

-100 VVEDTGITDD
+100 VVEDTGITYDE
-110 DIKREFGVE
+110 IKREFGEE

-170 IRTLEYMPKEKQYQ
+170 IRTLEYMPEAKQYQ

-215 YIDPDGYEDLVKKVQ
+215 YIDPEGYADLVQKVQ

-235 RKDYI
+235 RKRYI
-240 DHIISVMYEKLDE
+240 SQIISTMTEKLDDAGIQ
-253 SNIPA
+253 S

-266 LYSIYKKMYFKHKTF
+266 LYSIYKKMYFKNKSF
-281 EQIYDLIAVRLIVDS
+281 EQIYDLIAVRIIVDS

-334 TTVIGPQGEP
+334 TTVIGSDGEP

-366 KYKEGIDEQ
+366 KYKEGIDAQ
-375 SHYEEK
+375 TNYEEK

-422 VVNLPTGSTPIDFA
+422 VVNLPTNSTPIDFA

-458 IDTKLRTGDQ
+458 LDTKLRTGDQ
-468 VEVLTSQQSNGP
+468 VEILTSQSSAGP
-480 SRDWLKIAASSQAK
+480 SRDWLKIATSSQAK

-506 EFNVE
+506 DFNVE

-526 LVSDLLKDDWV
+526 QVADLLKDDWI
-537 KTVAEK
+537 KSVADK
-543 YSLYTASNLYA
+543 YSMYTASNLYA

-564 QIVNRLKLI
+564 QIVNRLKTL

-587 ESLEKNVT
+587 EALEKNASMASRLPA
-595 NKAPSSIEKH
+595 KMEKH

-610 IKGIDNVKIRF
+610 IKGVDNIKIKF
-621 SKCCSPVP
+621 SKCCNPVP

-642 VSVHRADCTN
+642 VSIHRADCTN
-652 IHDLNGSED
+652 IHDLNDSED
-661 QRFIEVEW
+661 QRFLEVEW
-669 DTGKKAKFVSELQI
+669 DAGKKATFISEIQI

-690 FLQDLTNLYSEAK
+690 FLQDLTNLYTESK
-703 LNAVSLNLRVNKE
+703 VNAVSLNLRVNKE
-716 RIAIVDIGFEIQET
+716 KIAIVDIGFEINET

-738 KIKKLDGV
+738 KIKRLDGV

>member
-1 MNNKEIVHGTI
+1 
-12 PSLTVNCS
+12 
-20 LFIVTGDNMLENL
+20 MLGNI

-41 PNADIAVVAK
+41 PNADLSVVVK

-69 ERYFVHPYH
+69 ERYFVHPYN

-100 VVEDTGITDD
+100 VVEDTGITYNE
-110 DIKREFGVE
+110 IKREFGEE

-143 ESLRKMIIAMSKD
+143 ESLRKMIVAMSKD

-170 IRTLEYMPKEKQYQ
+170 IRTLQYMPVEKQYQ

-215 YIDPDGYEDLVKKVQ
+215 YIDPEGYEDLLKKVH

-240 DHIISVMYEKLDE
+240 SHIIDVIQEKLAE
-253 SNIPA
+253 SGMEA

-266 LYSIYKKMYFKHKTF
+266 LYSVYKKMYHKNRSF
-281 EQIYDLIAVRLIVDS
+281 EQIYDLIAIRIIVDN
-296 IKDCYGALGTV
+296 IKDCYGALGIV

-313 IPGRFK
+313 VPGRFK

-334 TTVIGPQGEP
+334 TTVIGPEGEP
-344 FEIQIRTLDM
+344 FEIQIRTLEM

-366 KYKEGIDEQ
+366 KYKEGIDE
-375 SHYEEK
+375 STNYEEK

-393 ETNDPQEFME
+393 DTNDPQEFME
-403 SLKIDLY
+403 ALKIDLY

-436 YRVHSAVGNKCVGAK
+436 YRVHSAVGNRCVGAK

-458 IDTKLRTGDQ
+458 IDTKLKTGDQ
-468 VEVLTSQQSNGP
+468 VEILTAQSSAGP

-494 SKIRKFFKERDK
+494 SKIRKFFKEKDK

-511 KGKELVEREIKKQGF
+511 KGKELVEREVKKQGYQ
-526 LVSDLLKDDWV
+526 VSDLMKDDWV
-537 KTVAEK
+537 KTVADK
-543 YSLYTASNLYA
+543 YNMFTVSNLFA

-564 QIVNRLKLI
+564 QIVNRLRLI
-573 YLEKNKDKIELEKI
+573 YLEKNKDKAELEKI
-587 ESLEKNVT
+587 ENLEKNSTAKTARRV
-595 NKAPSSIEKH
+595 EKH

-610 IKGIDNVKIRF
+610 IKGIDNVKVRF
-621 SKCCSPVP
+621 SKCCNPVP

-652 IHDLNGSED
+652 IHDLSDSVD
-661 QRFIEVEW
+661 QRLIDVEW
-669 DTGKKAKFVSELQI
+669 DYKEKATFISELQI

-690 FLQDLTNLYSEAK
+690 LLQDLTALYAEAK
-703 LNAVSLNLRVNKE
+703 LNAISLNLRINKD
-716 RIAIVDIGFEIQET
+716 RVAIVDIGFEINET
-730 KQIEDLMK
+730 KQIEDLIK
-738 KIKKLDGV
+738 RIKKLDGV

>member
-1 MNNKEIVHGTI
+1 
-12 PSLTVNCS
+12 
-20 LFIVTGDNMLENL
+20 MLENL

-41 PNADIAVVAK
+41 PNADIAVVVK

-59 HSNAQTRFSG
+59 HSSAQTRLSG
-69 ERYFVHPYH
+69 ERYFVHPYQ
-78 VALILADL
+78 VAQILADL

-100 VVEDTGITDD
+100 VVEDTGITYDE
-110 DIKREFGVE
+110 IKREFGEE

-170 IRTLEYMPKEKQYQ
+170 IRTLEYMPEAKQYQ

-215 YIDPDGYEDLVKKVQ
+215 YIDPEGYADLVQKVQ

-235 RKDYI
+235 RKRYI
-240 DHIISVMYEKLDE
+240 SQIISTMTEKLDDAGIQ
-253 SNIPA
+253 S

-266 LYSIYKKMYFKHKTF
+266 LYSIYKKMYFKNKSF
-281 EQIYDLIAVRLIVDS
+281 EQIYDLIAVRIIVDS

-334 TTVIGPQGEP
+334 TTVIGPDGEP

-366 KYKEGIDEQ
+366 KYKEGIDAQ
-375 SHYEEK
+375 TNYEEK

-422 VVNLPTGSTPIDFA
+422 VVNLPTNSTPIDFA

-468 VEVLTSQQSNGP
+468 VEILTSQSSAGP
-480 SRDWLKIAASSQAK
+480 SRDWLKIATSSQAK

-506 EFNVE
+506 DFNVE

-526 LVSDLLKDDWV
+526 QVADLLKDDWI
-537 KTVAEK
+537 KSVADK
-543 YSLYTASNLYA
+543 YSMFTASNLYA

-564 QIVNRLKLI
+564 QIVNRLKAL

-587 ESLEKNVT
+587 EALEKNAAIASRLPA
-595 NKAPSSIEKH
+595 KMEKH

-610 IKGIDNVKIRF
+610 IKGVDNIKIKF
-621 SKCCSPVP
+621 SKCCNPVP

-642 VSVHRADCTN
+642 VSIHRADCTN
-652 IHDLNGSED
+652 IHDLNDSED
-661 QRFIEVEW
+661 QRFLEVEW
-669 DTGKKAKFVSELQI
+669 DAGKKATFISEIQI

-690 FLQDLTNLYSEAK
+690 FLQDLTNLYTESK
-703 LNAVSLNLRVNKE
+703 VNAVSLNLRVNKE
-716 RIAIVDIGFEIQET
+716 KIAIVDIGFEINET

-738 KIKKLDGV
+738 KIKRLDGV

>member
-1 MNNKEIVHGTI
+1 MLNNI
-12 PSLTVNCS
+12 
-20 LFIVTGDNMLENL
+20 

-41 PNADIAVVAK
+41 PNADLDIVVK

-59 HSNAQTRFSG
+59 HSNAQTRLSG
-69 ERYFVHPYH
+69 ERYFVHPYN

-86 HVDVQTIAAGLLHD
+86 HMDVQTICAGLLHD
-100 VVEDTGITDD
+100 VVEDTGISFDE
-110 DIKREFGVE
+110 IKKEFGEE

-143 ESLRKMIIAMSKD
+143 ESLRKMIVAMSKD

-170 IRTLEYMPKEKQYQ
+170 IRTLQYMPKEKQYQ

-194 PIANRLGMA
+194 PIANRLGIA
-203 SIKWELEDLSLK
+203 SIKWELEDLSLQ
-215 YIDPDGYEDLVKKVQ
+215 YIDPEGYEDLLKKVK

-240 DHIISVMYEKLDE
+240 SHIVETMKEKLHE
-253 SNIPA
+253 QGMEA

-266 LYSIYKKMYFKHKTF
+266 LYSIYKKMYYKNRSF
-281 EQIYDLIAVRLIVDS
+281 EQIYDMIAIRIIVDN
-296 IKDCYGALGTV
+296 IKDCYGALGIV

-313 IPGRFK
+313 VPGRFK

-334 TTVIGPQGEP
+334 TTVIGPEGEP
-344 FEIQIRTLDM
+344 FEIQIRTLEM

-359 YGIAAHW
+359 FGIAAHW
-366 KYKEGIDEQ
+366 KYKEGIDETTN
-375 SHYEEK
+375 YEEK

-403 SLKIDLY
+403 ALKIDLY
-410 ADEVFVFTPKGE
+410 TDEVFVFTPKGE

-436 YRVHSAVGNKCVGAK
+436 YRVHTAVGNKCVGAK
-451 VNGRIVP
+451 INGRIVP
-458 IDTKLRTGDQ
+458 IDTKLKTGDQ
-468 VEVLTSQQSNGP
+468 VEVLTSQSSAGP

-494 SKIRKFFKERDK
+494 SKIRKFFKEKDK
-506 EFNVE
+506 DFNVD

-526 LVSDLLKDDWV
+526 QAGDLLKDDWI
-537 KTVAEK
+537 KTVADK
-543 YSLYTASNLYA
+543 YNMYTVSNLYA

-564 QIVNRLKLI
+564 QIFNRLKLI
-573 YLEKNKDKIELEKI
+573 YLEKNKDKLELEKI
-587 ESLEKNVT
+587 ENLEK
-595 NKAPSSIEKH
+595 AAEKTPQRAEQH

-621 SKCCSPVP
+621 SKCCNPVP

-652 IHDLNGSED
+652 IHDLSDSEE
-661 QRFIEVEW
+661 QRFIDVQW
-669 DTGKKAKFVSELQI
+669 DYREKATFISELQI
-683 KALDRPK
+683 KALDRPRL
-690 FLQDLTNLYSEAK
+690 LQDITSLYVDAK
-703 LNAVSLNLRVNKE
+703 LNAVSLNLRINKE
-716 RIAIVDIGFEIQET
+716 KIAILDIGFEINET
-730 KQIEDLMK
+730 KQIEDL
-738 KIKKLDGV
+738 IKKTKRLDGV
-746 LEVYRNKK
+746 LEVFRTKK

>member
-1 MNNKEIVHGTI
+1 
-12 PSLTVNCS
+12 
-20 LFIVTGDNMLENL
+20 MLGNI

-41 PNADIAVVAK
+41 PNADLSVVVK
-51 AYNYAEMA
+51 AYNFAEMA

-69 ERYFVHPYH
+69 ERYFIHPYN

-100 VVEDTGITDD
+100 VVEDTGITYNE
-110 DIKREFGVE
+110 IKREFGEE

-170 IRTLEYMPKEKQYQ
+170 IRTLQYMPDEKQYQ

-194 PIANRLGMA
+194 PIANRLGIA

-215 YIDPDGYEDLVKKVQ
+215 YIDHEGYEDLQKKVQ

-240 DHIISVMYEKLDE
+240 SHIIDVIQEKLKE
-253 SNIPA
+253 SGMEA

-266 LYSIYKKMYFKHKTF
+266 LYSIYKKMYHKNRSF
-281 EQIYDLIAVRLIVDS
+281 EQIYDLIAVRIIVDN
-296 IKDCYGALGTV
+296 IKDCYGALGIV

-313 IPGRFK
+313 VPGRFK

-334 TTVIGPQGEP
+334 TTVIGPEGEP
-344 FEIQIRTLDM
+344 FEIQIRTLEM

-366 KYKEGIDEQ
+366 KYKEGIDENAK
-375 SHYEEK
+375 YEEK

-393 ETNDPQEFME
+393 DTNDPQEFME
-403 SLKIDLY
+403 ALKIDLY
-410 ADEVFVFTPKGE
+410 TDEVFVFTPKGE

-436 YRVHSAVGNKCVGAK
+436 YRVHSAVGNRCVGAK

-458 IDTKLRTGDQ
+458 IDTKLKTGDQ
-468 VEVLTSQQSNGP
+468 VEVLTSQSSAGP

-494 SKIRKFFKERDK
+494 SKIRKFFKEKDK
-506 EFNVE
+506 DFNVE
-511 KGKELVEREIKKQGF
+511 KGKELVEREIKKQGYQ
-526 LVSDLLKDDWV
+526 VADLLKDDWI
-537 KTVAEK
+537 KTVADK
-543 YSLYTASNLYA
+543 YNMFTVSNLYA

-564 QIVNRLKLI
+564 QIVNRLRLI
-573 YLEKNKDKIELEKI
+573 YLDKNKDKIELEKI
-587 ESLEKNVT
+587 ESLEKSTVKT
-595 NKAPSSIEKH
+595 PQRIEKH

-610 IKGIDNVKIRF
+610 IKGIDNIKVRF
-621 SKCCSPVP
+621 SKCCNPVP

-652 IHDLNGSED
+652 IHDLSDSQD
-661 QRFIEVEW
+661 QRFIDVQW
-669 DTGKKAKFVSELQI
+669 DYKEKATFLSELQI

-690 FLQDLTNLYSEAK
+690 LLQDLTASYAEVK
-703 LNAVSLNLRVNKE
+703 LNAVSLNLRINKE
-716 RIAIVDIGFEIQET
+716 KIAIVDIGFEINET
-730 KQIEDLMK
+730 KQIEDLIK
-738 KIKKLDGV
+738 RIKKLDGV